1 MIHIPTIGIMVNT
14 GKNKAIELGNRF
26 LEFLQDKSVP
36 YLVEPG
42 SAGCYKGVNRAG
54 SLEEVK
60 EKVDYLFIFGGDGTL
75 LRAAGK
81 FCGTDIPLL
90 GINVGSL
97 GFMTVIEADFLYEAA
112 EELLA
117 GNFTITSRMMIAS
130 SVYRDGEKIYCSHGL
145 NDAVISRGDNQN
157 LLRLNFYID
166 EEFIAEYQ
174 GDGMI
179 AATPTGSTAYS
190 LSAGGPIINPG
201 LEVMLLTPICPHN
214 LYIRPMVIRSDEQV
228 RIKPRT
234 KSGGM
239 RISTDGRSTCSLSNN
254 DEIIV
259 ERSDNEVKM
268 IHFPD
273 RNFYR
278 ILRDKMKLGKF

>member
-1 MIHIPTIGIMVNT
+1 MISIPDLGVIVNT
-14 GKNKAIELGNRF
+14 EKEQAVNLARS
-26 LEFLQDKSVP
+26 FLQFMEDRSVP
-36 YLVEPG
+36 CLVESDAAVALDRPDLSG
-42 SAGCYKGVNRAG
+42 DLAELRSW
-54 SLEEVK
+54 S
-60 EKVDYLFIFGGDGTL
+60 DYAIIFGGDGTM
-75 LRAAGK
+75 LRTAGK

-90 GINVGSL
+90 GVNAGSL
-97 GFMTVIEADFLYEAA
+97 GFMTVIESDTLLDAA
-112 EELLA
+112 EDLIS
-117 GNFTITSRMMIAS
+117 GNFSTAERMMIET
-130 SVYRDGEKIYCSHGL
+130 VVRREGQEIYHCHGL